1 MKTFLN
7 DSDGLNR
14 RDFLLIVSS
23 LVFFGFVLVGLILI
37 LLNHQIDDKY
47 IELLDMVSPVVMT
60 IVGGL
65 FGVQAVQEFRKPSN
79 ERKVV
84 EDNRGDESA
93 DRI

>member
-14 RDFLLIVSS
+14 RDFLLIISS
-23 LVFFGFVLVGLILI
+23 FVFFGFVLVGLILI

-47 IELLDMVSPVVMT
+47 IELLSMVSPVVMT

-65 FGVQAVQEFRKPSN
+65 FGVQAVQEFRKPNN
-79 ERKVV
+79 ESK
-84 EDNRGDESA
+84 DEEEPT
-93 DRI
+93 I

>member
-47 IELLDMVSPVVMT
+47 IELLGMVSPVVMT
-60 IVGGL
+60 IVAGL
-65 FGVQAVQEFRKPSN
+65 FGVQAVQEFRNKPS
-79 ERKVV
+79 RSYRD
-84 EDNRGDESA
+84 EDDST
-93 DRI
+93 I

>member
-14 RDFLLIVSS
+14 RDFLLIISS

-47 IELLDMVSPVVMT
+47 IDLLGMVSPVVMT

-65 FGVQAVQEFRKPSN
+65 FGVQAVHEFRNPS
-79 ERKVV
+79 RSYKD
-84 EDNRGDESA
+84 EDDST
-93 DRI
+93 I